1 MLPED
6 FRWQRAHQPRSAAG
20 LLRLSEEA
28 EEALATKAREPL
40 DLRPYMDTGAVTAL
54 EGCPATQCFELF
66 MKLGLRHLPVLDLAH
81 EVVGII
87 TRQELT
93 TDFYVESILSRT
105 NTPRESILSS
115 VSNAGY

>member
-1 MLPED
+1 M
-6 FRWQRAHQPRSAAG
+6 RG
-20 LLRLSEEA
+20 SE
-28 EEALATKAREPL
+28 L
-40 DLRPYMDTGAVTAL
+40 
-54 EGCPATQCFELF
+54 
-66 MKLGLRHLPVLDLAH
+66 LRHLPVLDLAH

-115 VSNAGY
+115 VVSNAGYNAEVAHIDGP